1 VKFWITKN
9 SEVTVHEQIVTQVRV
24 GIAAGDLRP
33 GDRMPSAREVA
44 RRFGIHANTVTAAYR
59 ELAAAGDLE
68 LRRGSGTFVADAA
81 NAPYGKNSSLE
92 AAVAELGAMLVRSG
106 HSPADVAKAFGRWAA
121 TSAGVIYL
129 LEPNDGLYRVLEFE
143 LGDSLGC
150 RVERTELNEFS
161 KRLGEG
167 NIVVASPDEFEKL
180 DGDEVADARA
190 VRLRANSI
198 TQALSGERRPASD
211 ELIGVVSF
219 WYDFAAFARVYL
231 AAAGI
236 DIETLVIRSAS
247 DANWASSLAAC
258 SVVICDAAAGAIL
271 GNDGRKRVF
280 RLISGE
286 SLDELRGFLRASGPD
301 DQALSGRE

>member
-1 VKFWITKN
+1 MKFWITKN

-24 GIAAGDLRP
+24 GIATGDLRP

-59 ELAAAGDLE
+59 ELAASGDIE
-68 LRRGSGTFVADAA
+68 LRRGSGTFVADIAESQ
-81 NAPYGKNSSLE
+81 NGRSSSLE

-106 HSPADVAKAFGRWAA
+106 HSPAKVSEAFGRWAA
-121 TSAGVIYL
+121 TSAGVVYL
-129 LEPNDGLYRVLEFE
+129 LEPNDGLYRVLAFE
-143 LGDSLGC
+143 LGESLGC
-150 RVERTELNEFS
+150 GVERSEPAEVS
-161 KRLGEG
+161 ERLGEG
-167 NIVVASPDEFEKL
+167 NIVAALPDEFEKL
-180 DGDEVADARA
+180 DGDEAADARA

-219 WYDFAAFARVYL
+219 WDDFAAFARVYL

-247 DANWASSLAAC
+247 DANWASGLAVC
-258 SVVICDAAAGAIL
+258 SVVICDAAAGAML
-271 GNDGRKRVF
+271 GNDDRRRVF
-280 RLISGE
+280 RLISDE
-286 SLDELRGFLRASGPD
+286 SLDQLRGFLRASGPD
-301 DQALSGRE
+301 DQALPGR

>member
-1 VKFWITKN
+1 MKFWITKN

-24 GIAAGDLRP
+24 GITTGDLQP

-59 ELAAAGDLE
+59 ELATSGDIE
-68 LRRGSGTFVADAA
+68 LRRGSGTFVADVA
-81 NAPYGKNSSLE
+81 NAPNGGNSSLE

-106 HSPADVAKAFGRWAA
+106 HSPADVAKAFGRWAS
-121 TSAGVIYL
+121 TSAGVVYL
-129 LEPNDGLYRVLEFE
+129 LEPNDGLYRVLAFE

-150 RVERTELNEFS
+150 RVERSELTEFS
-161 KRLGEG
+161 KRIGEG
-167 NIVVASPDEFEKL
+167 NIVAALPDEFEKL
-180 DGDEVADARA
+180 EGEVADARA

-219 WYDFAAFARVYL
+219 WDDFAAFARVYL

-247 DANWASSLAAC
+247 DANWESGLAAC

-271 GNDGRKRVF
+271 GDDGRKRVF

-301 DQALSGRE
+301 DQPLSGR